1 VSPYRLGRPAS
12 AGAPFFTPV
21 VDDRHDGPMPAS
33 AKGPKRPMSA
43 EHKEALARGREE
55 GRAVRLYLEAIE
67 EQRPRPGRRRTPES
81 ISRRLETVNGKLAG
95 ADALTRLHL
104 LQERSDLE
112 AELARADAGEDIAE
126 LEARFLKVARSYGE
140 RKAIGYSAWRA
151 AGVDADV
158 LARAGIGRHPDPK
171 A

>member
-1 VSPYRLGRPAS
+1 
-12 AGAPFFTPV
+12 
-21 VDDRHDGPMPAS
+21 
-33 AKGPKRPMSA
+33 MSA

-67 EQRPRPGRRRTPES
+67 GQKPRPGRRRTPES
-81 ISRRLETVNGKLAG
+81 ITRRLDVVNEKISG

-112 AELARADAGEDIAE
+112 AELARADGGEDIAE
-126 LEARFLKVARSYGE
+126 LEAKFLKVAKSYGE
-140 RKAIGYSAWRA
+140 RKSIGYRAWRA
-151 AGVDADV
+151 IGVEVDV
-158 LARAGIGRHPDPK
+158 LERAGISRGQNAK

>member
-1 VSPYRLGRPAS
+1 MA
-12 AGAPFFTPV
+12 APEKT
-21 VDDRHDGPMPAS
+21 
-33 AKGPKRPMSA
+33 PKRPMSA
-43 EHKEALARGREE
+43 AHKEALARGRDE

-67 EQRPRPGRRRTPES
+67 EQRPRPGRRRTPAS
-81 ISRRLETVNGKLAG
+81 ITRRLEVVNEKLAG

-112 AELARADAGEDIAE
+112 TELARTTSGDDIAD
-126 LEARFLKVARSYGE
+126 LEAKFLKVARSYGE

-158 LARAGIGRHPDPK
+158 LEKAGISRR
-171 A
+171 

>member
-1 VSPYRLGRPAS
+1 MAAS
-12 AGAPFFTPV
+12 E
-21 VDDRHDGPMPAS
+21 
-33 AKGPKRPMSA
+33 KEPKRPMSG

-81 ISRRLETVNGKLAG
+81 ISRRLDIVTEKIAT
-95 ADALTRLHL
+95 ADALSRLHL
-104 LQERSDLE
+104 LQERADLE
-112 AELARADAGEDIAE
+112 VELARADTGEDIAD
-126 LEARFLKVARSYGE
+126 LEAKFLKVAKSYGE

-158 LARAGIGRHPDPK
+158 LERAGISRSRK
-171 A
+171 T